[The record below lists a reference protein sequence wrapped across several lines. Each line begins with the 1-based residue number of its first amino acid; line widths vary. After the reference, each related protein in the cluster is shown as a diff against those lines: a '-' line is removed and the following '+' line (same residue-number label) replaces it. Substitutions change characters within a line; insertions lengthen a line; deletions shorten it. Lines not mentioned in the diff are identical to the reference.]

1 MQCQS
6 DANHLMAL
14 ELNTYKPMQNYSR
27 LRSFFVSDTV
37 VRIIVLV
44 FLAIVPM
51 HSVYGAS
58 ARYSVKGEVVDNAG
72 VAEMYATIRIYLPS
86 DSVKPA
92 VLGTTDENGMINL
105 TLPSAGEFRFTVAAV
120 GKRAIEKLF
129 SVDASNSVADLGRLV
144 LEENVTELGEVN
156 VVAQRP
162 LVVREID
169 RLGYDV
175 KADPEA
181 ETSTLREI
189 LRKVPLVSVDEE
201 GNIKVKGS
209 SDFKI
214 YKNGRPNNSFTKNAK
229 DIFAAIPASSIK
241 KIEVITEPG
250 AREDAEG
257 VGAIL
262 NIVTDS
268 DTAINGVVGTVN
280 LYADNNSYIPN
291 PSLWLSTQIDK
302 VTMSVNGGYNRT
314 PKGNDSKSWSNQYTD
329 YRETGNRYESEAYS
343 QYPQNSGW
351 VGFESSWEPDTL
363 NLFTVEANGW
373 FWSPFDQQTESS
385 VRMLGPAGAD
395 GTRPLLYGYNSTSRP
410 VGTNRNIYFDG
421 SASYQHST
429 GRKDETLTLSYRI
442 STNSSKNDSETQYYD
457 MIDCGFGYTGHR
469 FDTKQDFIEQTV
481 QADWSRPYGTK
492 HKLDIGAKG
501 VFRSNHAISSREY
514 FGADMGSRDDFTHRT
529 TIAAAYAD
537 YRLTLGKWNFRA
549 GLRYEYSY
557 LSAHFREQAE
567 NRPDFSSRLN
577 DLVPNVAVSWNIND
591 ANSVKMGFSRNIR
604 RPSIGFLDPSRSET
618 PTSVSYGNPDLGSV
632 VYNNLSFN
640 YSLIKNKFNL
650 DFNLSGTLV
659 DNSLQNVRWID
670 DRERV
675 VSTYANIGKMRSMN
689 MSVYFQWSIDSKTR
703 WMFNLW
709 GGYTYIRQPVELDD
723 AGRQMERSRA
733 RWAVNPWTRISRD
746 LPWKLELSW
755 SGYWWSGGLSDV
767 YSYQDPSV
775 PGYTISLVR
784 KFLKDDRL
792 TVRLNANRLFGPNRI
807 HSNYHTYNPQYT
819 TDSET
824 VNRSGRYVGITF
836 NFRFGSLKAQVKK
849 TAASIS
855 NDDLDGQGRGGGGK

>member
-1 MQCQS
+1 MKIIGQS
-6 DANHLMAL
+6 NTFSVSAKAMGFLTIMLAALVMAPAGMCAAAK
-14 ELNTYKPMQNYSR
+14 YQ
-27 LRSFFVSDTV
+27 
-37 VRIIVLV
+37 
-44 FLAIVPM
+44 
-51 HSVYGAS
+51 
-58 ARYSVKGEVVDNAG
+58 VKGEVVDSAG
-72 VAEMYATIRIYLPS
+72 VAEVYATLRIFS
-86 DSVKPA
+86 AADSVKPV
-92 VLGTTDENGMINL
+92 VLGTTDENGLISQ
-105 TLPSAGEFRFTVAAV
+105 TLPSAGEYRLSVASV
-120 GKRAIEKLF
+120 GKQPFEKIF
-129 SVDASNSVADLGRLV
+129 AVSASEPLADLGRLV
-144 LEENVTELGEVN
+144 LNENVTELGQVE

-209 SDFKI
+209 ADFKI

-268 DTAINGVVGTVN
+268 DTALNGVVGTVN
-280 LYADNNSYIPN
+280 MYADNNSYIPS

-329 YRETGNRYESEAYS
+329 YKETGNRYEAETYS

-373 FWSPFDQQTESS
+373 FWSPLDQETASS

-410 VGTNRNIYFDG
+410 VGNNRNIYFDG
-421 SASYQHST
+421 SANYQRST
-429 GRKDETLTLSYRI
+429 GRKNETLTLSYRI
-442 STNSSKNDSETQYYD
+442 STNSGKNNSETQYHD

-481 QADWSRPYGTK
+481 QADWSRPYGSK

-514 FGADMGSRDDFTHRT
+514 FGADMGSHDDFTHRT

-537 YRLTLGKWNFRA
+537 YRLVLGKWNFRA

-557 LSAHFREQAE
+557 LSAHFRKQAE
-567 NRPDFSSRLN
+567 NHPDFSSRLN
-577 DLVPNVAVSWNIND
+577 DLVPNVAVSWNISD
-591 ANSVKMGFSRNIR
+591 ANGLKMSFSRNIR
-604 RPSIGFLDPSRSET
+604 RPGINFLDPSRSET

-650 DFNLSGTLV
+650 DFNLGGTLV

-670 DRERV
+670 DQERV

-709 GGYTYIRQPVELDD
+709 GGYTYIRQPVELDE

-746 LPWKLELSW
+746 LPWKLELSV
-755 SGYWWSGGLSDV
+755 SGCWWSGGLSDV
-767 YSYQDPSV
+767 YSYQDPGV
-775 PGYTISLVR
+775 PGYNISLVR

-792 TVRLNANRLFGPNRI
+792 TVRLNVNRPFGPNSI
-807 HSNYHTYNPQYT
+807 HTDYHTYNPQYT
-819 TDSET
+819 THSET
-824 VNRSGRYVGITF
+824 INRSGRYVGISF
-836 NFRFGSLKAQVKK
+836 NFRFGSLNAQVKK
-849 TAASIS
+849 TSASIS
-855 NDDLDGQGRGGGGK
+855 NDDLQGQGRGGGK